1 MNTPNPVPM
10 KTLLLRIG
18 LRLLLII
25 AVLLCLTLLVPPL
38 LDLFLP
44 FILAFLAATLLAPL
58 VQKIA
63 RRVGGWNFWS
73 MLFVV
78 LMLLAATGILVYAGY
93 YLISQI
99 IDLIHSWASI
109 RDGLT
114 NMLEQIS
121 IFLSTNVHFTY
132 TDTEAYILNFVQEGL
147 NWITGKV
154 STWAPSVVIGVGNLA
169 SGIAS
174 FVVSLLFFIVG
185 AYFMTADYPGLR
197 KKLISWVPD
206 IIRPHMRHVKE
217 ATGSA
222 MFGYLRA
229 QLILSG
235 VVTLIIFIALLL
247 YGQSYSLLIAIACGI
262 IDVMPFFGS
271 GAVLVP
277 WGVIML
283 LLGNFQKGLFLL
295 ALALALFIFRKLA
308 EPKVV
313 GNQTGLSPLLSL
325 ISIYVGMKLG
335 GVIGMILC
343 PILCMVVIGLYGM
356 DFFTPTITDFRL
368 LFGRIFDAARMP
380 TPEATDASHTSE
392 SPSERDPS

>member
-63 RRVGGWNFWS
+63 RRVGSWNFWS

-99 IDLIHSWASI
+99 IDLIHNWASI

-235 VVTLIIFIALLL
+235 VVTLIIFIALLI

-380 TPEATDASHTSE
+380 APEAADASHTSE

>member
-1 MNTPNPVPM
+1 MNTPNTVPL
-10 KTLLLRIG
+10 KKLLLRIG
-18 LRLLLII
+18 LRLLLIL

-38 LDLFLP
+38 LNLFLP
-44 FILAFLAATLLAPL
+44 FILAFVAATLLAPL
-58 VQKIA
+58 VQKFA

-93 YLISQI
+93 YLASQI
-99 IDLIHSWASI
+99 LDLVRSWTSI
-109 RDGLT
+109 RDGIT
-114 NMLEQIS
+114 TMLEQIS
-121 IFLSTNVHFTY
+121 VFLSTNVHFTY
-132 TDTEAYILNFVQEGL
+132 TDTEEYILNFMQEGL
-147 NWITGKV
+147 SWITGKI
-154 STWAPSVVIGVGNLA
+154 SAWAPSVVIGVGNLA

-185 AYFMTADYPGLR
+185 AYFMTADYPELR

-217 ATGSA
+217 AAGSA

-229 QLILSG
+229 QLILSCI
-235 VVTLIIFIALLL
+235 VTLIIFIALMV

-271 GAVLVP
+271 GAALVP
-277 WGVIML
+277 WGIIML
-283 LLGNFQKGLFLL
+283 LLGRFQKGLFLL
-295 ALALALFIFRKLA
+295 ALALILFIFRKLA

-325 ISIYVGMKLG
+325 ISIYVGMKMG

-356 DFFTPTITDFRL
+356 GFFTPTITDFRL
-368 LFGRIFDAARMP
+368 LFGRIIEAARMP
-380 TPEATDASHTSE
+380 ASEDVNTSDP
-392 SPSERDPS
+392 SAPPSENDPS